1 MAIIE
6 LYINKQLC
14 ETENAEN
21 FSVYLKRQ
29 FINPVELSTKDAQR
43 SYDITL
49 PATATNNEIFGYINT
64 EEVKGKFSQLY
75 DAQLYVDGVK
85 IFDGKFRLSE
95 ITKDSYKGNLGI
107 PAAKTVKDIF
117 GDRMM
122 NETGKWLVDFRDA
135 RDMTKY
141 NTGKHDKSKY
151 GEISPCL
158 FPYVLYKIPPK
169 TPVNGAY
176 TPKNVLDNTT
186 AFKHT
191 DFPPSINC
199 VQALQEIFKGKGF
212 KLSGTAT
219 KDPKLK
225 NLYMSYKNP
234 DSYNVAWTQEMASLN
249 LRVEWDNMKK
259 GANIL
264 ELLTVETQH
273 EENPIEGR
281 ADVYAVDLLNCDNGI
296 SPQSG
301 DKGEMIKVVD
311 GKRVITIPES
321 GLYKIK
327 LSASVRIDDSRSDTI
342 YNGED
347 PIVISAKSNWVDK
360 NGEKTRMET
369 LHTSCF
375 EVKLQRYGAD
385 EEINLKEVKYDNV
398 FYRDNQEQDKNS
410 IPSQSKPKIFPRS
423 GMVNFV
429 DLKQNKNLLCGI
441 SFGYNYNH
449 KDETKHDN
457 PADEKKLYCNPIAI
471 KKGKSWDGDIK
482 EDSAVS
488 AVYSPGYMEAYM
500 DGSVEKYR
508 NTDKYKID
516 LNQTENYARIVRG
529 NAWGDGTVYQ
539 VVWLDSGEKLTII
552 TNSDK
557 GTLVYNPIPSFPL
570 FVDEKYGW
578 IRHRVDVD
586 LDISAFKK
594 NKEWIK
600 IDDENQSIENQKMD
614 WNDAADFEAGQIDL
628 IRFLPSNVK
637 TDEWIT
643 GFCKTFNLD
652 LVQTG
657 KETFE
662 LNTKSKRQIDVS
674 SVVDLDQKTDVNLW
688 RKNNSL
694 NLPSVYEFGFKLDEK
709 EQGYVKDGDNGG
721 GNYETGSDE
730 YGKPSSHTSTF
741 SYNWYETITDTASKE
756 QTVPVIME
764 AETWQKADRN
774 YAEMMDKKFMD
785 KTQRFWYWQKDKS
798 FVVEVNDDNPVEI
811 ALVSD
816 TFRSDS
822 DSMRLDYRQKKKGTG
837 AADSIFDNYFTILA
851 DAGNSYTVIE
861 CFLTASEYDSLAD
874 SLVRYN
880 NTLYYVADIDGYDP
894 MCRKKTVLKLIRY
907 SQL

>member
-49 PATATNNEIFGYINT
+49 PATAANNEIFGYINT

-169 TPVNGAY
+169 KPVNGAY
-176 TPKNVLDNTT
+176 TPKNVLDKTT

-219 KDPKLK
+219 EDPKLK

-249 LRVEWDNMKK
+249 LRVDWDNMTKSQSFNSPLS
-259 GANIL
+259 A
-264 ELLTVETQH
+264 
-273 EENPIEGR
+273 EGEYSR
-281 ADVYAVDLLNCDNGI
+281 TGNVLYAVDLLNCDNAAVEQH
-296 SPQSG
+296 SDSG
-301 DKGEMIKVVD
+301 KMFGEVD
-311 GKRVITIPES
+311 GKRVIVVPES
-321 GLYKIK
+321 GLYKIRMH
-327 LSASVRIDDSRSDTI
+327 ASIVIDQSVSNEI
-342 YNGED
+342 YNESG
-347 PIVISAKSNWVDK
+347 PAILSAKSDWPVDFK
-360 NGEKTRMET
+360 GNFDYMEET
-369 LHTSCF
+369 FRSGRY
-375 EVKLQRYGAD
+375 EVKLQRYKAD
-385 EEINLKEVKYDNV
+385 EEIDTEKTKCDNV
-398 FYRDNQEQDKNS
+398 FYKDNQDQEKSD
-410 IPSQSKPKIFPRS
+410 IPSESKLKIFPRP

-429 DLKQNKNLLCGI
+429 DLKQNENLLCGLA
-441 SFGYNYNH
+441 FGEIEDKSY
-449 KDETKHDN
+449 N
-457 PADEKKLYCNPIAI
+457 PAEKNERYCNPIAI
-471 KKGKSWDGDIK
+471 KNGKSWDWEMDNNEVI
-482 EDSAVS
+482 SAT
-488 AVYSPGYMEAYM
+488 YSPGYMEAYM
-500 DGSVEKYR
+500 DSGVEKYR
-508 NTDKYKID
+508 NSEIKNRVDITDMGSYAIID
-516 LNQTENYARIVRG
+516 KDYFGGSGL
-529 NAWGDGTVYQ
+529 VYQ
-539 VVWLDSGEKLTII
+539 VVWLDAGEKLTVI
-552 TNSDK
+552 TNSDEITQKYPHFIYSKK
-557 GTLVYNPIPSFPL
+557 GVSIE
-570 FVDEKYGW
+570 VRERYGW
-578 IRHRVDVD
+578 VRHRVTVD
-586 LDISAFKK
+586 LDISAFRKDK
-594 NKEWIK
+594 GWVK
-600 IDDENQSIENQKMD
+600 IDEKNQTIGNEKMD
-614 WNDAADFEAGQIDL
+614 WNDPADFEAGQIDL

-652 LVQTG
+652 MVQTG

-674 SVVDLDQKTDVNLW
+674 SVIDLDQKTDVNLW

-730 YGKPSSHTSTF
+730 YGKPSNHVSTF

-756 QTVPVIME
+756 QKVPVIME

-785 KTQRFWYWQKDKS
+785 KTQRFWYWRKNKS
-798 FVVEVNDDNPVEI
+798 FVVEVNNDNPVDI

-822 DSMRLDYRQKKKGTG
+822 DSMRLDYRQKRKGTD

-861 CFLTASEYDSLAD
+861 CFLTASEYDSLTD
-874 SLVRYN
+874 NLVRYN